1 VTLYAALAI
10 RTPEFHDDRVFDLDK
25 VHLMRP
31 SLLSMAALWMAA
43 YREGSARDVRLLT
56 ADRVQREGIDPRQV
70 LLIAYDWT
78 PQSKALAARG
88 ARPVVLTSL
97 EPPVIG
103 WWLYTNLPWLSRR
116 FGHVFM
122 FGGAR
127 ERVAPGVRFH
137 QLLFPLLCPPP
148 IVTPRKPWAE
158 RRFLI
163 MVNSNKALP
172 RLRDLPR
179 WFDRPREV
187 SVKRGVATLR
197 YPPIGQDRYSERWQT
212 MEYFSNRADF
222 DLYGESWDRKH
233 PAITPQQYQRTLRAF
248 RGQAPEK
255 FELLGGYRFALAY
268 ENSRFPGYVSEKIFD
283 CLYAGTIPVYDGAP
297 DVTDYVPPE
306 AFIDATQFNSPAD
319 LERFLLSVSD
329 GQAEAY
335 LAAGQA
341 FLHSG
346 PHFERWC
353 AESFARELIDILV
366 SEAEAGV

>member
-1 VTLYAALAI
+1 VTLCAALAI
-10 RTPEFHDDRVFDLDK
+10 RTPEFHDDRVFDLAK
-25 VHLMRP
+25 VRTMRP

-43 YREGSARDVRLLT
+43 YRESCARGLRLLT
-56 ADRVQREGIDPRQV
+56 ADRVERERIDPRDV
-70 LLIAYDWT
+70 LLVAYDWT

-116 FGHVFM
+116 FSHVFM

-148 IVTPRKPWAE
+148 STGQRLPWSE

-172 RLRDLPR
+172 RISDLPR

-187 SVKRGVATLR
+187 SLKRAAATLR
-197 YPPIGQDRYSERWQT
+197 YPPIGQDRYFERWQT
-212 MEYFSNRADF
+212 MEYFANRPDF
-222 DLYGESWDRKH
+222 DLYGESWERKH
-233 PAITPQQYQRTLRAF
+233 PAITAGQYQRTRRAF

-268 ENSRFPGYVSEKIFD
+268 ENSRFPGYLSEKLFD

-297 DVTDYVPPE
+297 DVACYVPPE
-306 AFIDATQFNSPAD
+306 VFIDATQFDSPAE
-319 LERFLLSVSD
+319 LERFLLSVD
-329 GQAEAY
+329 KRQADDY

-341 FLHSG
+341 FLRS
-346 PHFERWC
+346 PAFEPWC
-353 AESFARELIDILV
+353 AQSFARELIDILV
-366 SEAEAGV
+366 AEADS